1 MKSPHTFPNR
11 SLSRRLLSTFL
22 SLAMVLSLLPV
33 WELAALADNGVPA
46 YHRERP
52 EVAVLN
58 AYSGSSEKLYSAI
71 KGDGAYAAYNG
82 IGLYTRRSGAQAK
95 YSDRATGNEQA
106 WDFNLG
112 ETAPVLK
119 KLAQVSNNLQFNT
132 SATFYNRTHAHSHY
146 NWKEV
151 KTYTAEMTVTE
162 KVYATFSGS
171 ARVIDGWSDKSRTYP
186 RIGDLGG
193 VQSNNSDGFNTI
205 YYKENNDYCSL
216 QFSHRT
222 FAWKDFEYRTCTCGG
237 SYAENFVV
245 AFRDERAPVCTG
257 ASYSVNGGSWVKS
270 TKGVRV
276 GAGQSV
282 RIKLSFNE
290 PIRFA
295 DDSANHGDLK
305 LILQPDGTSADTSP
319 AAGLVELSGSDL
331 IFQYTVPQGQDLEIN
346 TLNTSRLF
354 GENLPLKQVG
364 PSGSFSIAGDIKVN
378 GSTLGLSTTTSYIT
392 DLAGN
397 AIVRKDLSSAN
408 LTLDTTVP
416 YVEKVTFDLTLNNAD
431 VKEALG
437 KADKGPGT
445 ADYDE
450 KSYTDPSDLYLGA
463 GDSLSLTLHMNE
475 RVKGIAMTDIEQ
487 GRLIHWRHALATTN
501 LKDADG
507 SYVTVRSQFFLPY
520 DNRNSGNTCFVMQ
533 PITIGEG
540 WTVEGHDGKIVVTKL
555 ELSKDETS
563 SYGSLSDT
571 VTDLAGNAL
580 NKDNVTISPTAN
592 ANPPKLDTVA
602 PTAAEIANSYAPEGS
617 GFHYGVTL
625 SDAASGYEGIY
636 GSFILNNNG
645 DKKAYPYEWAVK
657 ADTAQ
662 VADGEWQNGT
672 TGTAQTF
679 MQTPNVYFHIRP
691 KDGETYVDFS
701 GCTLTIKAKDFA
713 GNESNVTLPAGGL
726 AWYID
731 NLAPTVK
738 FGGTGRKLDSGGTS
752 GTLTAQIVLSDSQG
766 ISGWQ
771 FAWSDS
777 DTAAPESGSW
787 KDGTVSATS
796 NATPVNVSTSVTV
809 NNGDLFS
816 QYLWVKATDN
826 STGKNTSEPVCLGR
840 CSYDLRSAQYQ
851 LSDISGIMKTAALEI
866 QSLSDT
872 DALFFLIQAE
882 GDSDYALLRAYGG
895 DANANRVK
903 GNIFGNENPWEDSCV
918 TYEKNTNAENAWTYS
933 LRKADTSDAT
943 ATLSKLRDGT
953 FSGELTVTILS
964 GKSETANSQQEGY
977 AWVLGNGTYFFSADT
992 LKLRV
997 AGENVDNYETIAIR
1011 CEDDLNRLLPT
1022 PAGLRFTV
1030 SIGKDK
1036 NGWGYEDINWQES
1049 YVRLVN
1055 MLQGQNAEYRLP
1067 LGPFQVNADGST
1079 TQTVTVPAGDY
1090 PTGSYRVELHLNC
1103 TAGKNYLAVLG
1114 TDLGNYTPVYVDATR
1129 PNDDFTLA
1137 SVTYNPTASR
1147 TGSNPYGLANS
1158 ENYGTRQ
1165 WTAEGGVYT
1174 LPVSLGYNFASFS
1187 YAESAPDV
1195 RNLYTI
1201 RVTAENETETAFLGT
1216 GYTAGSFS
1224 VQLWN
1229 TARPDNRISLD
1240 ATDEAKQTEFTNAVD
1255 NYYKVGFAFS
1265 ENGLR
1270 KNQELY
1276 LAPGVVNTVAVQKV
1290 YANGLT
1296 SSVKYV
1302 QIKPVDDHINGTT
1315 TIDAQ
1320 TRELVFTPE
1329 SGANTAGASVYA
1341 WAWQNEN
1348 MNTRSINDETPNDK
1362 HYLNGGGG
1370 RIDLTAQADGTW
1382 RAPLLA
1388 GGACYQV
1395 ITESATGSLRELPT
1409 RVYQRAPWFDN
1420 CFVYADDRDYFDY
1433 QNDIEIKDKGDGT
1446 YTMQFAVR
1454 DDGETL
1460 KDGLDIDLAMT
1471 FKTAAGSETTHSLN
1485 IHYAD
1490 AAAAIRTSSGNS
1502 SEVPKSFT
1510 GALQEWLPGGAE
1522 ASGVLS
1528 VKLTPYEPFSYGS
1541 NPRNAAYKRDV
1552 LNVEI
1557 LAAYPEGYDTMDV
1570 SATATDAMGNAGSK
1584 TVADIDI
1591 QNKYAAP
1598 EPKANASDMVGSLNA
1613 SADFAVEFN
1622 RPVYPADSWAWRA
1635 ADNKDQPYATKWAQ
1649 AFPVPGNGAWEIQY
1663 LDIFGKLITKTI
1675 TTDAF
1680 TDAKGKDWSIKLN
1693 ISATEPTTDPVILG
1707 LSSEIGYIGVHDSN
1721 VHWIY
1726 EDGKYLIQDRQVTI
1740 DENGRY
1746 TAACYEYDETNSEQR
1761 AKSSIKIYID
1771 NIVNGAPTAQV
1782 HYYVQALG
1790 QEFTQSELEQY
1801 IAANGAG
1808 VEITGN
1814 VRAWYSAT
1822 RHVTPAGGTGSDFL
1836 FTPGGAVSHTF
1847 AYADDFGNTGSVTA
1861 ALPADL
1867 TLKAPPQPPK
1877 DTTPPDVDV
1886 DIYVKRAGS
1895 YTPADAF
1902 LGTDSEAVINGKF
1915 DALGYVQGYSLTVK
1929 ATDESGFTIAVTGDG
1944 AVLNGNTVTITKAG
1958 TYTVT
1963 VTDKSPRANET
1974 KFTFTVPDK
1983 IDNTP
1988 PTATVAVKATS
1999 LYEKTIT
2006 LTLEDK
2012 DNNDKPISIQDG
2024 SGNDLD
2030 TVTLHAP
2037 ADARRTGRNTY
2048 EYNVTNNGNIQFLF
2062 RDIAGNTSS
2071 TAKTISGIDTE
2082 PPELT
2087 VRWSPSR
2094 RVQDTETGKYTYI
2107 DKYPTD
2113 QTVNTNVTAHIDSN
2127 KAMRDLTVRA
2137 GNETDEH
2144 TLLTKGAAMSH
2155 TIRGQNNSDLV
2166 TITATPERVT
2176 VTFKENYDQTLT
2188 FTASSANGKST
2199 TVTLD
2204 GITVIDKVAPEITQ
2218 QDVTRYDRKGAT
2230 VGDTAAAYQA
2240 VVALRP
2246 SESVTSANYG
2256 GWTNYELPNGTV
2268 ERRPDRYGPSEKMTY
2283 LSLTFTE
2290 NGTYNVRFTDQ
2301 AGNTAVVPV
2310 IITGI
2315 DRTAPELTVTTVE
2328 ESNQV
2333 KATVTVNEP
2342 CTVTWGESSTYSF
2355 GAAGSHEITF
2365 NQNGTF
2371 AITATDAAGNESF
2384 KMVRVG
2390 SIDNDPPS
2398 ISFDNSTIYVTE
2410 GATEAELRA
2419 ELDKGYK
2426 VWDKND
2432 VTPANELKVSYD
2444 DSAVVLTAAG
2454 QYTVTYTVTDAAG
2467 NVTTANRFVR
2477 VIGADTVCVSIDGK
2491 LILPDSTAVL
2501 RPGEHT
2507 LTLQN
2512 NNSTQPYSI
2521 KARRGILSAGQMKY
2535 LSGSSLHFD
2544 ADGKFTVS
2552 STGYYTLLV
2561 TTQDRQ
2567 TIRVLLYVEQ

>member
-1 MKSPHTFPNR
+1 MKSPHTLPNR

-22 SLAMVLSLLPV
+22 SLAMVLSLLPA
-33 WELAALADNGVPA
+33 WTLPAMADGGAVT
-46 YHRERP
+46 YKRKTP
-52 EVAVLN
+52 EVSILN
-58 AYSGSSEKLYSAI
+58 AYSGRSEKLYSAI

-82 IGLYTRRSGAQAK
+82 IGLYTRQSNGAQAK

-106 WDFNLG
+106 WDFSL
-112 ETAPVLK
+112 TSTPVLK
-119 KLAQVSNNLQFNT
+119 ELVQVSENLQLNT
-132 SATFYNRTHAHSHY
+132 SATFYNRTHSHSHY
-146 NWKEV
+146 SWKEV

-162 KVYATFSGS
+162 KVTSTFSGS
-171 ARVIDGWSDKSRTYP
+171 TRVIDGWSDKSRTYP

-193 VQSNNSDGFNTI
+193 VQSNRSDGFNTI
-205 YYKENNDYCSL
+205 YYKDGNNYCGL
-216 QFSHRT
+216 RFSHRIFEWT
-222 FAWKDFEYRTCTCGG
+222 DFEPRTCTCGG

-295 DDSANHGDLK
+295 DDSAAGKGELYLDLQADGESAGKYHAK
-305 LILQPDGTSADTSP
+305 LI
-319 AAGLVELSGSDL
+319 ELNGSDL
-331 IFQYTVPQGQDLEIN
+331 IFQYTVPQGQNLEIN
-346 TLNTSRLF
+346 TLNTSGLF
-354 GENLPLKQVG
+354 GKNLPLKQVG
-364 PSGSFSIAGDIKVN
+364 PNGSFSIAEDIKVN

-416 YVEKVTFDLTLNNAD
+416 YVEKVTFDLALNNAD

-450 KSYTDPSDLYLGA
+450 KSYTDASDLYLGA

-501 LKDADG
+501 LKDAN
-507 SYVTVRSQFFLPY
+507 SNYVTVRSQFFLPY

-533 PITIGEG
+533 PITIGEN
-540 WTVEGHDGKIVVTKL
+540 WTVDGHDGKIVVTKL

-625 SDAASGYEGIY
+625 SDAASGYAGIY

-645 DKKAYPYEWAVK
+645 DKKAYLYEWAVK
-657 ADTAQ
+657 ADATSQ
-662 VADGEWQNGT
+662 VAGDEWQDGI
-672 TGTAQTF
+672 TGTAQQF
-679 MQTPNVYFHIRP
+679 LQTPNVYFHIRP

-777 DTAAPESGSW
+777 DTNAPEAW
-787 KDGTVSATS
+787 KDGAVSETRD
-796 NATPVNVSTSVTV
+796 ATPVDVSTSVTV
-809 NNGDLFS
+809 NKGELFS
-816 QYLWVKATDN
+816 KYLWVKAADN
-826 STGKNTSEPVCLGR
+826 STGQNTSEPVCLGR
-840 CSYDLRSAQYQ
+840 CSYDLRSAQYE
-851 LSDISGIMKTAALEI
+851 LSDISGIMQTAALKI

-882 GDSDYALLRAYGG
+882 GDRDYALLRAYSG
-895 DANANRVK
+895 RVK
-903 GNIFGNENPWEDSCV
+903 GNIFASENPWDDSCV
-918 TYEKNTNAENAWTYS
+918 TYEKNENTENVWTYS
-933 LRKADTSDAT
+933 LHDAGTSDAK

-964 GKSETANSQQEGY
+964 GKSEAVNSQQEGY
-977 AWVLGNGTYFFSADT
+977 AWVLGNSTYSFSADT

-1030 SIGKDK
+1030 SIDKDK

-1055 MLQGQNAEYRLP
+1055 MTLSGQNVAYRLP

-1090 PTGSYRVELHLNC
+1090 PTGSYRVELHMNC
-1103 TAGKNYLAVLG
+1103 TAGKDYLAVLG
-1114 TDLGNYTPVYVDATR
+1114 TDLGNYTRVYVDATR
-1129 PNDDFTLA
+1129 PSDDFTLA

-1147 TGSNPYGLANS
+1147 TVSNPYGLADS

-1174 LPVSLGYNFASFS
+1174 LPVSFGYNFASFN
-1187 YAESAPDV
+1187 YAESAHDV

-1201 RVTAENETETAFLGT
+1201 RVTAEKETETTFLDT

-1240 ATDEAKQTEFTNAVD
+1240 ATDGAKQTEFTNAVD
-1255 NYYKVGFAFS
+1255 NYKVGFAFS
-1265 ENGLR
+1265 ENDLW
-1270 KNQELY
+1270 KNYELY

-1329 SGANTAGASVYA
+1329 IGANTAGASVYA

-1348 MNTRSINDETPNDK
+1348 MNTRSINDETPDDK
-1362 HYLNGGGG
+1362 HYLNGGGV

-1395 ITESATGSLRELPT
+1395 ITESATGSLRELLT
-1409 RVYQRAPWFDN
+1409 QVYQRAPWFDN
-1420 CFVYADDRDYFDY
+1420 CFVYADDQDYFRY
-1433 QNDIEIKDKGDGT
+1433 QNDIEIKDNKDGT

-1471 FKTAAGSETTHSLN
+1471 FKTADSENTHSLN

-1528 VKLTPYEPFSYGS
+1528 VKLTPYEPFSYGN

-1584 TVADIDI
+1584 TAAGVDI
-1591 QNKYAAP
+1591 QNKYDAP
-1598 EPKANASDMVGSLNA
+1598 EPKADTSGMVGSLDA

-1635 ADNKDQPYATKWAQ
+1635 ADNEDQPYATKWAQ
-1649 AFPVPGNGAWEIQY
+1649 AFPVSGNGAWEIQY

-1680 TDAKGKDWSIKLN
+1680 TDAEGKDWSIKLN

-1726 EDGKYLIQDRQVTI
+1726 EVGKYLIQDRQVTI

-1746 TAACYEYDETNSEQR
+1746 TAACYEYDETHSEQR

-1801 IAANGAG
+1801 IAANGTG
-1808 VEITGN
+1808 VEVTGN

-1822 RHVTPAGGTGSDFL
+1822 RHVTPAEGTGSDFL

-1847 AYADDFGNTGSVTA
+1847 TYTDDFGNTGSVTA
-1861 ALPADL
+1861 ALPASL
-1867 TLKAPPQPPK
+1867 TLQAPPQPPK

-1895 YTPADAF
+1895 YTPAEAF
-1902 LGTDSEAVINGKF
+1902 LGTDSKAVIDGKF

-1929 ATDESGFTIAVTGDG
+1929 ATDESGIESITVAGDG
-1944 AVLNGNTVTITKAG
+1944 AAITGNVITITAPG
-1958 TYTVT
+1958 TFTVT
-1963 VTDKSPRANET
+1963 VTDKAVDPATGVSAPNQT
-1974 KFTFTVPDK
+1974 PFTFTVPDK

-1988 PTATVAVKATS
+1988 PTVTVTPVPTS
-1999 LYEKTIT
+1999 LYSKNLYVRVADNSGAAALMSPAGLDIVPDTTTDKYDQQHKGAYKYVAADNKTVQFTAI
-2006 LTLEDK
+2006 
-2012 DNNDKPISIQDG
+2012 
-2024 SGNDLD
+2024 
-2030 TVTLHAP
+2030 
-2037 ADARRTGRNTY
+2037 DA
-2048 EYNVTNNGNIQFLF
+2048 
-2062 RDIAGNTSS
+2062 AGNTGS
-2071 TAKTISGIDTE
+2071 TSATISGIDTE

-2087 VRWSPSR
+2087 VRWSPS
-2094 RVQDTETGKYTYI
+2094 DKKDAASPPTG
-2107 DKYPTD
+2107 PL
-2113 QTVNTNVTAHIDSN
+2113 NTNVTAHIDSS
-2127 KAMRDLTVRA
+2127 KAMQNLTVRA
-2137 GNETDEH
+2137 GNETTEH
-2144 TLLTKGAAMSH
+2144 TLLAKDTAASH
-2155 TIRGQNNSDLV
+2155 TIPGQNGDLV

-2188 FTASSANGKST
+2188 FTASAPNGKST
-2199 TVTLD
+2199 VVTLD
-2204 GITVIDKVAPEITQ
+2204 GVTVIDKVKPEVDQ
-2218 QDVTRYDRKGAT
+2218 MVVKRYDRKGAA

-2256 GWTNYELPNGTV
+2256 ATKV
-2268 ERRPDRYGPSEKMTY
+2268 EDEQLTPVIYGPNAPLEI
-2283 LSLTFTE
+2283 TFTR
-2290 NGTYNVRFTDQ
+2290 NGTYTVLLNDQ
-2301 AGNTAVVPV
+2301 AGNTTVVPV
-2310 IITGI
+2310 TITGI
-2315 DRTAPELTVTTVE
+2315 DRTAPTLTVTTVE
-2328 ESNQV
+2328 ENNQA

-2342 CTVTWGESSTYSF
+2342 CTVTWGENGTHSF

-2365 NQNGTF
+2365 TQNGTF

-2384 KMVRVG
+2384 KTVRVG

-2398 ISFDNSTIYVTE
+2398 ISFDNGTIYVTE
-2410 GATEAELRA
+2410 GTTEDALKAELN
-2419 ELDKGYK
+2419 KGYK

-2432 VTPANELKVSYD
+2432 VTPADKLTVNYD
-2444 DSAVVLTAAG
+2444 SSTVDLAKAN
-2454 QYTVTYTVTDAAG
+2454 QYVVTYTVTDAAG

-2477 VIGADTVCVSIDGK
+2477 VIGANTVCVSIDGK

-2507 LTLQN
+2507 LALQN
-2512 NNSTQPYSI
+2512 SVQPYSI

>member
-33 WELAALADNGVPA
+33 WELAALADNGAPA
-46 YHRERP
+46 YHRESP

-71 KGDGAYAAYNG
+71 KGDGAYTAYNG
-82 IGLYTRRSGAQAK
+82 IGLYTRRNDERRAK
-95 YSDRATGNEQA
+95 YSDRATGNEKA
-106 WDFNLG
+106 WDFSL
-112 ETAPVLK
+112 TSTPVLQ
-119 KLAQVSNNLQFNT
+119 KLAQVSENLQLNT
-132 SATFYNRTHAHSHY
+132 SATFYNRTHSHSHY
-146 NWKEV
+146 SWKEV

-162 KVYATFSGS
+162 KVTSTFSGS
-171 ARVIDGWSDKSRTYP
+171 TRVIDGWSDKSRTYP

-193 VQSNNSDGFNTI
+193 VQSNRSDGFNTI
-205 YYKENNDYCSL
+205 YYKEGNDYCSL

-222 FAWKDFEYRTCTCGG
+222 FAWTDFEPRTCTCGG

-257 ASYSVNGGSWVKS
+257 ASYSVDGGSWVKS

-319 AAGLVELSGSDL
+319 AAGLVALSGNDL

-354 GENLPLKQVG
+354 GKNLPLKQVG
-364 PSGSFSIAGDIKVN
+364 PNGSFSIAGDIKVN

-397 AIVRKDLSSAN
+397 AIVCKNLSSAN

-416 YVEKVTFDLTLNNAD
+416 YVEKVTFDLALNNAD

-437 KADKGPGT
+437 KDKWDVNSEQYQR
-445 ADYDE
+445 DYIDA
-450 KSYTDPSDLYLGA
+450 SDLHLGA

-555 ELSKDETS
+555 ELSKDTTT
-563 SYGSLSDT
+563 SYGTLDDT

-580 NKDNVTISPTAN
+580 DKSDVAISPTAN
-592 ANPPKLDTVA
+592 DNPPLLDTDA
-602 PTAAEIANSYAPEGS
+602 PEVTQLSGSYAKEDD
-617 GFHYGVTL
+617 GFRVGVTITDEK
-625 SDAASGYEGIY
+625 SGAADIY
-636 GSFILNNNG
+636 GSFILNNGG
-645 DKKAYPYEWAVK
+645 DGKAYQYEWAVTAA
-657 ADTAQ
+657 ADTVPSAWSGGVTGVAQ
-662 VADGEWQNGT
+662 QFK
-672 TGTAQTF
+672 QTD
-679 MQTPNVYFHIRP
+679 PIYFHIRP
-691 KDGETYVDFS
+691 LSGEHYGDLS
-701 GCTLTIKAKDFA
+701 GCTVTVNARDYA
-713 GNESNVTLPAGGL
+713 GNTGAATLPPDDGKL
-726 AWYID
+726 EWYID

-738 FGGTGRKLDSGGTS
+738 FGGTGRKLDSGSTS

-766 ISGWQ
+766 IFGWQ

-777 DTAAPESGSW
+777 DTAVPDTWE
-787 KDGTVSATS
+787 DGTVSATS
-796 NATPVNVSTSVTV
+796 NAVPVNVSTSVTV
-809 NNGDLFS
+809 DNGNLFS
-816 QYLWVKATDN
+816 KYLWVKATDN

-851 LSDISGIMKTAALEI
+851 LSDISGIMKKAALEI
-866 QSLSDT
+866 QSLSDE
-872 DALFFLIQAE
+872 DALFFLIKAE

-895 DANANRVK
+895 AANAGSVK
-903 GNIFGNENPWEDSCV
+903 GNIFGSENHWDGSCV
-918 TYEKNTNAENAWTYS
+918 TYEKNENTENAWTYS
-933 LRKADTSDAT
+933 LRNAGTSDAQ

-964 GKSETANSQQEGY
+964 GKTETVNSKQEGY
-977 AWVLGNGTYFFSADT
+977 AWVLGNGTYSFSADT

-997 AGENVDNYETIAIR
+997 AGENVDNYDAIAIR

-1055 MLQGQNAEYRLP
+1055 MLPGQTAECRLP
-1067 LGPFQVNADGST
+1067 LGPFQVNAGGST
-1079 TQTVTVPAGDY
+1079 TQTVAVPAGDY
-1090 PTGSYRVELHLNC
+1090 PTGRYRAELHINC
-1103 TAGKNYLAVLG
+1103 TAGKDYLAVLG
-1114 TDLGNYTPVYVDATR
+1114 TDLGNYTPVYVDAIR

-1137 SVTYNPTASR
+1137 SVTYNPTASH
-1147 TGSNPYGLANS
+1147 TGTNPYGLADS

-1174 LPVSLGYNFASFS
+1174 LPVSFGYNFASFS
-1187 YAESAPDV
+1187 YAESAHDV

-1201 RVTAENETETAFLGT
+1201 RVTAENETETTFLGT

-1240 ATDEAKQTEFTNAVD
+1240 ATDGAKQTEFTNAVD
-1255 NYYKVGFAFS
+1255 NYKVGFAFS
-1265 ENGLR
+1265 ENGLW

-1348 MNTRSINDETPNDK
+1348 MNTRSINDETPDAE
-1362 HYLNGGGG
+1362 HYLNGGGV

-1395 ITESATGSLRELPT
+1395 ITESATGSLRELHT
-1409 RVYQRAPWFDN
+1409 QVYQRAPWFDN
-1420 CFVYADDRDYFDY
+1420 CFVYTDDQDYFRY
-1433 QNDIEIKDKGDGT
+1433 QDDIEIKNNGDGT

-1460 KDGLDIDLAMT
+1460 KEGLDIDLAMT
-1471 FKTAAGSETTHSLN
+1471 FKTTAGSENTHSLN

-1502 SEVPKSFT
+1502 SEVSKDST

-1528 VKLTPYEPFSYGS
+1528 VKLTPYEPFSYDK
-1541 NPRNAAYKRDV
+1541 NPRSSEYKRDV

-1570 SATATDAMGNAGSK
+1570 SATATDAIGNAGSK
-1584 TVADIDI
+1584 TVTGVDI

-1598 EPKANASDMVGSLNA
+1598 EPKADASGMVGALDA

-1622 RPVYPADSWAWRA
+1622 HPVYPADSWAWRA
-1635 ADNKDQPYATKWAQ
+1635 ADNEDQPYATKWAQ

-1680 TDAKGKDWSIKLN
+1680 TDAEGRDWSIKLN
-1693 ISATEPTTDPVILG
+1693 ISVTEPTTDPVILG
-1707 LSSEIGYIGVHDSN
+1707 LSSGIGYIGVHDSN

-1801 IAANGAG
+1801 IVANGGG

-1822 RHVTPAGGTGSDFL
+1822 RHVTPAGATGSDFL
-1836 FTPGGAVSHTF
+1836 FTPGGAVSHAFT
-1847 AYADDFGNTGSVTA
+1847 YTDDFGNTGSVTA
-1861 ALPADL
+1861 ALPAGL

-1902 LGTDSEAVINGKF
+1902 LGTDSEAVIDGKF
-1915 DALGYVQGYSLTVK
+1915 AALGYVQGYSLTVK
-1929 ATDESGFTIAVTGDG
+1929 ATDASGIESITVAGDG
-1944 AVLNGNTVTITKAG
+1944 AALNGNTVTITKAG

-1963 VTDKSPRANET
+1963 VTDKSPSANKTE
-1974 KFTFTVPDK
+1974 FSFTVPDR

-1988 PTATVAVKATS
+1988 PTVEVTAVPTS
-1999 LYEKTIT
+1999 LYSKNLYVKVADNSGAAALMSPAGLNIVPDTTTDNYDKQHIGAYKYVAADNKT
-2006 LTLEDK
+2006 
-2012 DNNDKPISIQDG
+2012 
-2024 SGNDLD
+2024 
-2030 TVTLHAP
+2030 V
-2037 ADARRTGRNTY
+2037 
-2048 EYNVTNNGNIQFLF
+2048 QFTAI
-2062 RDIAGNTSS
+2062 DEAGNTGS
-2071 TAKTISGIDTE
+2071 TSATISGIDTE

-2087 VRWSPSR
+2087 VRWSPSL

-2113 QTVNTNVTAHIDSN
+2113 QTVNTNITAHILSN
-2127 KAMRDLTVRA
+2127 KAMYDLSVTIA
-2137 GNETDEH
+2137 GVDIK
-2144 TLLTKGAAMSH
+2144 LLAAGKATADNPYVITH
-2155 TIRGQNNSDLV
+2155 AQDGTTIA
-2166 TITATPERVT
+2166 TITAVPERVT
-2176 VTFKENYDQTLT
+2176 VTYEQGYGELN
-2188 FTASSANGKST
+2188 FTASSANGKAST
-2199 TVTLD
+2199 ATLATTHGLIDKAAPKITVTQTEKFRA
-2204 GITVIDKVAPEITQ
+2204 GYTMPYEVEVILTPDK
-2218 QDVTRYDRKGAT
+2218 R
-2230 VGDTAAAYQA
+2230 
-2240 VVALRP
+2240 
-2246 SESVTSANYG
+2246 STSPNYG
-2256 GWTNYELPNGTV
+2256 EMETV
-2268 ERRPDRYGPSEKMTY
+2268 KGQ
-2283 LSLTFTE
+2283 TFPLYYDWNAPLVRSFTA
-2290 NGTYNVRFTDQ
+2290 NGTYNVVFTDQ

-2310 IITGI
+2310 TITGI
-2315 DRTAPELTVTTVE
+2315 DRTAPTLSVAQDTANDASVTITANENCKVTADGTNYTMIANTSQTVTF
-2328 ESNQV
+2328 S
-2333 KATVTVNEP
+2333 K
-2342 CTVTWGESSTYSF
+2342 
-2355 GAAGSHEITF
+2355 
-2365 NQNGTF
+2365 NGTF

-2384 KMVRVG
+2384 KTVRVG

-2398 ISFDNSTIYVTE
+2398 ISFDNGTIYVTE
-2410 GATEAELRA
+2410 DTTEAELEA
-2419 ELDKGYK
+2419 ELDKGYT
-2426 VWDKND
+2426 VWDNVTAKND
-2432 VTPANELKVSYD
+2432 LTVTYD
-2444 DSAVVLTAAG
+2444 SSAVNLTAAR
-2454 QYTVTYTVTDAAG
+2454 QYTVTYTVLDKAG
-2467 NVTTANRFVR
+2467 NKTTANRFVR

-2501 RPGEHT
+2501 RPGAHT

-2512 NNSTQPYSI
+2512 SDQPYSI

-2544 ADGKFTVS
+2544 ADGKFTAS

>member
-33 WELAALADNGVPA
+33 WTLPAMADGGAVI
-46 YHRERP
+46 YDRKTP
-52 EVAVLN
+52 EVSILN
-58 AYSGSSEKLYSAI
+58 AYSGRSEKLYSAI
-71 KGDGAYAAYNG
+71 KGDGVEVAYNG
-82 IGLYTRRSGAQAK
+82 IGLYTRQSNGAQAK
-95 YSDRATGNEQA
+95 YSDRATGNELA
-106 WDFNLG
+106 WDFML
-112 ETAPVLK
+112 TSTPVLK
-119 KLAQVSNNLQFNT
+119 ELVQVSENLQLNT
-132 SATFYNRTHAHSHY
+132 SATFYNRTHSHSHY
-146 NWKEV
+146 SWKEV

-162 KVYATFSGS
+162 KVTSTFSGS
-171 ARVIDGWSDKSRTYP
+171 TRVIDGWSDKSRTYP

-193 VQSNNSDGFNTI
+193 VQSNRSDGFNTI
-205 YYKENNDYCSL
+205 YYKDGNNYCGL
-216 QFSHRT
+216 RFSHRIFEWT
-222 FAWKDFEYRTCTCGG
+222 DFEPRTCTCGG

-295 DDSANHGDLK
+295 DDSAAGKGELYLDLQADGESAGKYHAK
-305 LILQPDGTSADTSP
+305 LI
-319 AAGLVELSGSDL
+319 ELNGSDL
-331 IFQYTVPQGQDLEIN
+331 IFQYTVPQGQNLEIN
-346 TLNTSRLF
+346 TLNTSGLF
-354 GENLPLKQVG
+354 GKNLPLKQVG
-364 PSGSFSIAGDIKVN
+364 PNGSFSIAEDIKVN

-416 YVEKVTFDLTLNNAD
+416 YVEKVTFDLALNNAD

-450 KSYTDPSDLYLGA
+450 KSYTDASDLYLGA
-463 GDSLSLTLHMNE
+463 GDSLTLTLHMNE

-501 LKDADG
+501 LKDAGGND
-507 SYVTVRSQFFLPY
+507 VTVRSQFFLPY

-540 WTVEGHDGKIVVTKL
+540 WTVDGHDGKIVVTKL
-555 ELSKDETS
+555 ELSKDTTS
-563 SYGSLSDT
+563 SYGSLDDT

-625 SDAASGYEGIY
+625 SDAASGYAGIY

-645 DKKAYPYEWAVK
+645 DKKAYLYEWAVK
-657 ADTAQ
+657 ADATSQ
-662 VADGEWQNGT
+662 VAGDEWQDGI
-672 TGTAQTF
+672 TGTAQQF
-679 MQTPNVYFHIRP
+679 LQTPNVYFHIRP

-738 FGGTGRKLDSGGTS
+738 FGGTGRQLDSGGTS
-752 GTLTAQIVLSDSQG
+752 GTLTAHIILSDSQG

-777 DTAAPESGSW
+777 DTASPETDTW
-787 KDGTVSATS
+787 ENGTVSATS
-796 NATPVNVSTSVTV
+796 DATPVNVSTSVAV
-809 NNGDLFS
+809 NNGHLFS
-816 QYLWVKATDN
+816 QYLWVKATDH

-895 DANANRVK
+895 AANAGSVK
-903 GNIFGNENPWEDSCV
+903 GNIFESENPWEGSCV
-918 TYEKNTNAENAWTYS
+918 TYEENTNAENAWTYS
-933 LRKADTSDAT
+933 LRNADTSDAK

-964 GKSETANSQQEGY
+964 GKSETVNSQQAGY
-977 AWVLGNGTYFFSADT
+977 AWVLGNGIYSFSADT

-1030 SIGKDK
+1030 SIDKDK

-1055 MLQGQNAEYRLP
+1055 MTLSGQNVAYRLP

-1090 PTGSYRVELHLNC
+1090 PTGSYRVELHMNC
-1103 TAGKNYLAVLG
+1103 TAGKDYLAVLG
-1114 TDLGNYTPVYVDATR
+1114 TDLGSYTPVYVDATR

-1147 TGSNPYGLANS
+1147 TVSNPYGLADS

-1174 LPVSLGYNFASFS
+1174 LPVSFGYNFASFN
-1187 YAESAPDV
+1187 YAESAHDV

-1201 RVTAENETETAFLGT
+1201 RVTAEKETETAFLDT

-1240 ATDEAKQTEFTNAVD
+1240 ATDGAKQTEFTNAVD
-1255 NYYKVGFAFS
+1255 NYKVGFAFS
-1265 ENGLR
+1265 ENDLW
-1270 KNQELY
+1270 KNYELY

-1329 SGANTAGASVYA
+1329 NGANTAGASVYA

-1348 MNTRSINDETPNDK
+1348 MNTRSINDETPDDK

-1395 ITESATGSLRELPT
+1395 ITESAAGSLRELLT
-1409 RVYQRAPWFDN
+1409 QVYQRAPWFDN
-1420 CFVYADDRDYFDY
+1420 CFVYADDQDYFRY
-1433 QNDIEIKDKGDGT
+1433 QDDIEIKNNGDGT

-1471 FKTAAGSETTHSLN
+1471 FKTADSENTHSLN

-1502 SEVPKSFT
+1502 SEVPKDFT

-1522 ASGVLS
+1522 ASGVLC
-1528 VKLTPYEPFSYGS
+1528 VKLTPYEPFSYGN
-1541 NPRNAAYKRDV
+1541 NPRNAAYKRDI

-1557 LAAYPEGYDTMDV
+1557 LAAYPEGYETMDV

-1584 TVADIDI
+1584 TVTDIDI
-1591 QNKYAAP
+1591 KNKYAAP
-1598 EPKANASDMVGSLNA
+1598 EPKANASGRVGSLDA

-1622 RPVYPADSWAWRA
+1622 HSVYPADSWAWRA
-1635 ADNKDQPYATKWAQ
+1635 ADNEDQPYATKWAQ
-1649 AFPVPGNGAWEIQY
+1649 AFPVSGNGEWEIQY

-1680 TDAKGKDWSIKLN
+1680 TDAEGKDWSIKLN

-1707 LSSEIGYIGVHDSN
+1707 LSSGIGYIGVHDSN
-1721 VHWIY
+1721 VHWFY

-1761 AKSSIKIYID
+1761 AKSSIKIYVD

-1801 IAANGAG
+1801 IAANGGG

-1814 VRAWYSAT
+1814 VRAWYSAA
-1822 RHVTPAGGTGSDFL
+1822 RHVTPAGDTGSDFL

-1847 AYADDFGNTGSVTA
+1847 TYTDDFGNTGSVTA
-1861 ALPADL
+1861 ALPAGL

-1902 LGTDSEAVINGKF
+1902 LGTDSEAVIDGKF
-1915 DALGYVQGYSLTVK
+1915 AALGYVQGYSLTVK
-1929 ATDESGFTIAVTGDG
+1929 ATDESGIESITVAGGNGAAITGN
-1944 AVLNGNTVTITKAG
+1944 VITVTAPG
-1958 TYTVT
+1958 TFTVT
-1963 VTDKSPRANET
+1963 VTDKAVDPATGKSAPNQT
-1974 KFTFTVPDK
+1974 LFTFTVPDK

-1988 PTATVAVKATS
+1988 PTVSVTPVPTS
-1999 LYEKTIT
+1999 LYSKNLYVTVADNSGAATLMSPAGLGIVPDTTTDKYDQQHIGAYKYVAADNKT
-2006 LTLEDK
+2006 
-2012 DNNDKPISIQDG
+2012 
-2024 SGNDLD
+2024 
-2030 TVTLHAP
+2030 V
-2037 ADARRTGRNTY
+2037 
-2048 EYNVTNNGNIQFLF
+2048 QFTAI
-2062 RDIAGNTSS
+2062 DEAGNTGS
-2071 TAKTISGIDTE
+2071 TSETVSGIDTE

-2113 QTVNTNVTAHIDSN
+2113 QTVNTNITAHILSN
-2127 KAMRDLTVRA
+2127 KAMYDLSVTIA
-2137 GNETDEH
+2137 GVDIK
-2144 TLLTKGAAMSH
+2144 LLAAGKATADNPH
-2155 TIRGQNNSDLV
+2155 VIKHAQDGTTIA
-2166 TITATPERVT
+2166 TITAVPERVT
-2176 VTFKENYDQTLT
+2176 VTYEQGYGELN
-2188 FTASSANGKST
+2188 FTASSANGKAST
-2199 TVTLD
+2199 ATLAPTHGLIDKTAPKITVTQTQKTRT
-2204 GITVIDKVAPEITQ
+2204 GYTVPYAVEVTLTPDKC
-2218 QDVTRYDRKGAT
+2218 
-2230 VGDTAAAYQA
+2230 
-2240 VVALRP
+2240 
-2246 SESVTSANYG
+2246 STSPNYG
-2256 GWTNYELPNGTV
+2256 ETETVKGQTLPLYYDSNAPLV
-2268 ERRPDRYGPSEKMTY
+2268 RS
-2283 LSLTFTE
+2283 FTA
-2290 NGTYNVRFTDQ
+2290 NGTYNVVFADQ
-2301 AGNTAVVPV
+2301 AGNTTVVPV
-2310 IITGI
+2310 TIKGI
-2315 DRTAPELTVTTVE
+2315 DRTAPTLTVTTVE
-2328 ESNQV
+2328 ENNQA
-2333 KATVTVNEP
+2333 KATVTVSEP
-2342 CTVTWGESSTYSF
+2342 CTVTWGENDTYSF

-2365 NQNGTF
+2365 TQNGTF

-2384 KMVRVG
+2384 KTVRVG

-2398 ISFDNSTIYVTE
+2398 ISFDNGTIYVTE
-2410 GATEAELRA
+2410 GTTEAELEA

-2432 VTPANELKVSYD
+2432 VTPADKLTVNYD
-2444 DSAVVLTAAG
+2444 SSTVDLAKAN
-2454 QYTVTYTVTDAAG
+2454 QYVVTYTVTDAAG
-2467 NVTTANRFVR
+2467 NKTTANRFVR
-2477 VIGADTVCVSIDGK
+2477 VIGANTVCVSIDGK

-2507 LTLQN
+2507 LALQN
-2512 NNSTQPYSI
+2512 SVQPYSI

>member
-33 WELAALADNGVPA
+33 WTLPAMADGGAVT
-46 YHRERP
+46 YDRKTP
-52 EVAVLN
+52 EVSILN
-58 AYSGSSEKLYSAI
+58 AYSGRSEKLYSAI

-82 IGLYTRRSGAQAK
+82 IGLYKRQSNGQPAK
-95 YSDRATGNEQA
+95 YSDRATGNELA
-106 WDFNLG
+106 WDFML
-112 ETAPVLK
+112 TSTPVLK
-119 KLAQVSNNLQFNT
+119 ELVQVSENIQLNT
-132 SATFYNRTHAHSHY
+132 SATFYNRTHSHSHY
-146 NWKEV
+146 SWKEV

-162 KVYATFSGS
+162 KVTSTFSGS
-171 ARVIDGWSDKSRTYP
+171 TRVIDGWSDKSRTYP

-193 VQSNNSDGFNTI
+193 VQSNRSDGFNTI
-205 YYKENNDYCSL
+205 YYKDGNNYCGL
-216 QFSHRT
+216 RFSHRIFEWT
-222 FAWKDFEYRTCTCGG
+222 DFEPRTCTCGG

-319 AAGLVELSGSDL
+319 AAGLVALSGNDL

-346 TLNTSRLF
+346 TLNTSGLF
-354 GENLPLKQVG
+354 GKNLPLKQVG
-364 PSGSFSIAGDIKVN
+364 PNGSFSIAEDIKVN

-416 YVEKVTFDLTLNNAD
+416 YVEKVTFDLALNNAD

-437 KADKGPGT
+437 KDKWDVNSEQYQT
-445 ADYDE
+445 D
-450 KSYTDPSDLYLGA
+450 YTDASDLYLGA

-487 GRLIHWRHALATTN
+487 GRVIHWRHALATTN
-501 LKDADG
+501 LKDAG
-507 SYVTVRSQFFLPY
+507 GNYVTVRSQFFLPY

-533 PITIGEG
+533 PITIGED
-540 WTVEGHDGKIVVTKL
+540 WTVDGHDGKIVVTKL
-555 ELSKDETS
+555 ELSKDTTS
-563 SYGSLSDT
+563 SYGSLDDT

-580 NKDNVTISPTAN
+580 KKSDVTIAPTAN
-592 ANPPKLDTVA
+592 ANSPLLDTDA
-602 PTAAEIANSYAPEGS
+602 PEVTQLSGSYAKEDAGFRVGVAITDEKS
-617 GFHYGVTL
+617 GVA
-625 SDAASGYEGIY
+625 DIY
-636 GSFILNNNG
+636 GSFTLNNGG
-645 DKKAYPYEWAVK
+645 DGKAYPYEWAVTAA
-657 ADTAQ
+657 ADTAPSAWSVGVTG
-662 VADGEWQNGT
+662 VAQQFK
-672 TGTAQTF
+672 QTD
-679 MQTPNVYFHIRP
+679 PIYFHIRP
-691 KDGETYVDFS
+691 LSGEHYGDLS
-701 GCTLTIKAKDFA
+701 GCTVTVNARDYA
-713 GNESNVTLPAGGL
+713 GNTGAATLPPDGKL
-726 AWYID
+726 EWYID

-738 FGGTGRKLDSGGTS
+738 FGGTGRQLDSGGAS
-752 GTLTAQIVLSDSQG
+752 GTLTARIVLSDSQG
-766 ISGWQ
+766 ISDWQ

-777 DTAAPESGSW
+777 DTAAPETDTW
-787 KDGTVSATS
+787 ENGTVSATS
-796 NATPVNVSTSVTV
+796 DAVPVDVSTSVTV
-809 NNGDLFS
+809 NKGELFS
-816 QYLWVKATDN
+816 KYLWVKAADN
-826 STGKNTSEPVCLGR
+826 STGKNTSDPVCLGR

-851 LSDISGIMKTAALEI
+851 LSDISGIMKKAALEI
-866 QSLSDT
+866 QSLGDT
-872 DALFFLIQAE
+872 DALFFLIKAE
-882 GDSDYALLRAYGG
+882 GDRDYALLRAYGG

-903 GNIFGNENPWEDSCV
+903 GNIFASENPWDGSCV

-933 LRKADTSDAT
+933 LRNAGTSDAKE
-943 ATLSKLRDGT
+943 TLGKLRDST

-964 GKSETANSQQEGY
+964 GKSETVNSQQEGY
-977 AWVLGNGTYFFSADT
+977 AWVLGNGTYSFSADT

-997 AGENVDNYETIAIR
+997 AGENVDNYEAIAIR

-1055 MLQGQNAEYRLP
+1055 MTLSGQNVAYRLP

-1090 PTGSYRVELHLNC
+1090 PTGSYRVELHMNC
-1103 TAGKNYLAVLG
+1103 TAGKDYLAVLG

-1147 TGSNPYGLANS
+1147 TVSNPYGLADS

-1174 LPVSLGYNFASFS
+1174 LPVSFGYNFASFN
-1187 YAESAPDV
+1187 YAESAHDV

-1201 RVTAENETETAFLGT
+1201 RVTAEKETETTFLDT

-1240 ATDEAKQTEFTNAVD
+1240 ATDGAKQTEFTNAVD
-1255 NYYKVGFAFS
+1255 NYKVGFAFS
-1265 ENGLR
+1265 ENDLW

-1329 SGANTAGASVYA
+1329 IGANTAGASVYA

-1348 MNTRSINDETPNDK
+1348 MNTRSINDETPDDK
-1362 HYLNGGGG
+1362 HYLNGGGV

-1395 ITESATGSLRELPT
+1395 ITESATGSLQELPT
-1409 RVYQRAPWFDN
+1409 QVYQRAPWFDN
-1420 CFVYADDRDYFDY
+1420 CFVYADDQDYFRY
-1433 QNDIEIKDKGDGT
+1433 QDDIEIEDNKDGT

-1471 FKTAAGSETTHSLN
+1471 FKTADSENTHSLN

-1502 SEVPKSFT
+1502 SEVPKDFT
-1510 GALQEWLPGGAE
+1510 GALQEWLPDGAE
-1522 ASGVLS
+1522 ASGVLC
-1528 VKLTPYEPFSYGS
+1528 VKLTPYEPFSHGN

-1584 TVADIDI
+1584 TVAGVDI
-1591 QNKYAAP
+1591 QNKYVAP
-1598 EPKANASDMVGSLNA
+1598 EPKADTSDMVGTLDA

-1680 TDAKGKDWSIKLN
+1680 TDAEGKDWSIKLN

-1726 EDGKYLIQDRQVTI
+1726 EDGKYLIQDRQVSI

-1801 IAANGAG
+1801 IAANGGG

-1814 VRAWYSAT
+1814 VRAWYSAA
-1822 RHVTPAGGTGSDFL
+1822 RHVTPAGDTGSEFL

-1847 AYADDFGNTGSVTA
+1847 TYTDDFGNTGSVTA
-1861 ALPADL
+1861 ALPASL
-1867 TLKAPPQPPK
+1867 TLKAPARPPE
-1877 DTTPPDVDV
+1877 DTTRPDVDV

-1902 LGTDSEAVINGKF
+1902 LGTDSKAVIDRKF
-1915 DALGYVQGYSLTVK
+1915 AALGYVQGYSLTVK
-1929 ATDESGFTIAVTGDG
+1929 ATDASGIESITVAGDG
-1944 AVLNGNTVTITKAG
+1944 AALNGNTVTITKAG

-1988 PTATVAVKATS
+1988 PTVTVTPVPTGLYSKNLYVTVADNSGAAALMSPAGLNIVPDTTTDNYDKQHKGA
-1999 LYEKTIT
+1999 YKYVAVDNKT
-2006 LTLEDK
+2006 
-2012 DNNDKPISIQDG
+2012 
-2024 SGNDLD
+2024 
-2030 TVTLHAP
+2030 V
-2037 ADARRTGRNTY
+2037 
-2048 EYNVTNNGNIQFLF
+2048 QFTAI
-2062 RDIAGNTSS
+2062 DEAGNTGS
-2071 TAKTISGIDTE
+2071 TSATISGIDTE

-2087 VRWSPSR
+2087 VRWSPSL
-2094 RVQDTETGKYTYI
+2094 RVQDAETGKYTYI

-2137 GNETDEH
+2137 GNETAEH
-2144 TLLTKGAAMSH
+2144 PLLTNGAATSY
-2155 TIRGQNNSDLV
+2155 TIRGQGGSDLV

-2188 FTASSANGKST
+2188 FTAAAPNGKST
-2199 TVTLD
+2199 AVTLN
-2204 GITVIDKVAPEITQ
+2204 GVTVIDKVAPEVNQMIK
-2218 QDVTRYDRKGAT
+2218 RYDRAGKE
-2230 VGDTAAAYQA
+2230 VGSTDAAYQA
-2240 VVALRP
+2240 VVALYP

-2283 LSLTFTE
+2283 LSLTFTA
-2290 NGTYNVRFTDQ
+2290 NGTYNVRFADQ

-2310 IITGI
+2310 TITGI
-2315 DRTAPELTVTTVE
+2315 DRTAPTLTVAQDTANDASVTI
-2328 ESNQV
+2328 
-2333 KATVTVNEP
+2333 TVNEACKVTADGTDYTMTANTP
-2342 CTVTWGESSTYSF
+2342 KTVIFSK
-2355 GAAGSHEITF
+2355 
-2365 NQNGTF
+2365 NGTF

-2384 KMVRVG
+2384 KTVRVG

-2410 GATEAELRA
+2410 GTTADALNA
-2419 ELDKGYK
+2419 ELDKGYT
-2426 VWDKND
+2426 VWDNVTAKND
-2432 VTPANELKVSYD
+2432 LTVTYNSSTVTLN
-2444 DSAVVLTAAG
+2444 TAR
-2454 QYTVTYTVTDAAG
+2454 QYTVTYTVTDKAG
-2467 NVTTANRFVR
+2467 NQTTANRFVR
-2477 VIGADTVCVSIDGK
+2477 VIGANTVCVSIDGK

-2507 LTLQN
+2507 LALQN
-2512 NNSTQPYSI
+2512 SVQPYSI